1 MEKEMLIDVSECLE
15 LESAMQ
21 QAKATLAM
29 WHKYYYPDKLIV
41 TFIYHESKYKV
52 KLP

>member
-1 MEKEMLIDVSECLE
+1 MEKEMMIDVSDCTE

-29 WHKYYYPDKLIV
+29 WYKYLAPDKLVV
-41 TFIYHESKYKV
+41 TFIFHESKYKV
-52 KLP
+52 ELP